1 MAQKRKKKI
10 DKRSWLIRIVALG
23 CALLML
29 ATVII
34 AAIFAF

>member
-1 MAQKRKKKI
+1 MAQKKRSRW
-10 DKRSWLIRIVALG
+10 DKRIWLIRFTALG

-34 AAIFAF
+34 AAIFSF

>member
-1 MAQKRKKKI
+1 MARKQRKKI
-10 DKRSWLIRIVALG
+10 DKRTWMVRIVALG

-34 AAIFAF
+34 AAIFAI